1 MKISTLSLLW
11 TSTLCT
17 VLVYTQMLPD
27 ETNDVVEGENIRLP
41 CRFNPSFATRSIQYY
56 WKHSNRNGTDVVA
69 IKEVSFNAEH
79 YSVEFVPQEG
89 RYDLV
94 ITRAEYEMD
103 NGKFECKLKEGG
115 SGNDIF
121 VQAFL
126 VTVLIPPGP
135 PVVMPNNPTAREEEP
150 FDLTCSSQG
159 GSPDPVIQWYRQGIL
174 VHGQVTNSE
183 SRDKPT
189 TNVLTINPGMDD
201 DGATYRCT
209 VWNRAIREEQRMMAT
224 VKLTVHYAPRVTVG
238 LYNPLNVLTD
248 QDAHLMCSA
257 VANPPVRSIRW
268 MKDGQLLSTSPN
280 HTIPAVTHE
289 DSGQYVCSVDNG
301 FGLTSEAK
309 LELSV
314 LYGPKVTVEP
324 LREVILGESLTV
336 TCKVDSN
343 PTPHSIQWLKVDD
356 AFFRQTGDILRL
368 NRVTIHDTGKYACKA
383 TNMLRPSG
391 SITQKEM
398 SGSGIVQIVIKHKP
412 GVATIFPV
420 NPVATSGT
428 PFTLSCVANP
438 EGWPQPEFRWWR
450 AGQENVVLG
459 RTVNYTI
466 LPVHI
471 SHEGE
476 YFCQAENSLGRGV
489 PSSVYLTVQ
498 EPPSVLLS
506 LRPQVVKED
515 GDEGFSI
522 TCKARG
528 KPKPLVRWLRNG
540 KEITD
545 NSEFFRVDTTSHLED
560 NDAFSVQSTLYFDG
574 PQKRDTSLS
583 PSDRGRYSCVFE
595 NGVGEPARSEM
606 NLRIKHSPIVRHTY
620 NRVAFDVSETAIL
633 QCKMQAYP
641 LPSFEWFYKGRIVDN
656 YGSYSTNVTDLGDDV
671 YVGIL
676 SIKDIRTSDFGD
688 YTCRAWNQVGDDEK
702 TIIKLVTKSAPDR
715 PSMLDVVDISFD
727 RVTLQWSE
735 GFNGGFSN
743 TEFLVNYINLE
754 TMQTKNES
762 CRSHNPCQITGLQ
775 SKTEYNF
782 KVMAVNP
789 RGYSSYS
796 DEISVTTKVNIKDMP
811 RATDAQFNRETYSL
825 SFIVDSKMLKL
836 VAKVEAR
843 VKETDKWQQQALLEV
858 EQKNTVVYLKPPQ
871 EGFSD
876 VRVILCLQSNESWC
890 GDEKLAEPFIE
901 GTAQAIGNSPPLS
914 TRNII
919 IIVAVSA
926 SIFILV
932 AIIII
937 VFCCCSK
944 KIAKSVQK
952 NNKMETGSARS
963 PTISQPY
970 YTEGLSKL
978 PDTGFDD
985 LNKPPV
991 YTPTLPAGHVSNNG
1005 LLSNQFHSGPPSSHD
1020 VMYIPDQEISPN
1032 DSQSDLWLKS
1042 GGEIPPEVAFQQYDG
1057 GLSNGYF
1064 YPEDYHPLGEDMM
1077 NMRNREYMHSPYHE
1091 VNGLPNPYALTDEDK
1106 IPQIPLH
1113 YAESHE
1119 SGYSTPTSKNHR
1131 VVREIIV

>member
-1 MKISTLSLLW
+1 MKINTLSLFW
-11 TSTLCT
+11 TSTLCV

-27 ETNDVVEGENIRLP
+27 ETKDVVEGENIRLP
-41 CRFNPSFATRSIQYY
+41 CRFSPSFATRSIQYY
-56 WKHSNRNGTDVVA
+56 WKRSNKNGTDVAA

-79 YSVEFVPQEG
+79 YGVEFAPEEG

-94 ITRAEYEMD
+94 ITRVEYETD

-121 VQAFL
+121 VQIFI

-135 PVVMPNNPTAREEEP
+135 PIVEPNNPSAREGEP
-150 FDLTCSSQG
+150 FDLTCSSRG
-159 GSPDPVIQWYRQGIL
+159 GSPDPVIQWHREGVL
-174 VHGQVTNSE
+174 VHGQVKNGE

-189 TNVLTINPGMDD
+189 INVLTINPGMDD
-201 DGATYRCT
+201 DGITYRCT
-209 VWNRAIREEQRMMAT
+209 VWNRAIREEQEMMAT
-224 VKLTVHYAPRVTVG
+224 VKLSVHYAPRVTVG
-238 LYNPLNVLTD
+238 PYNPLNILTG
-248 QDAHLMCSA
+248 QDAHLTCSA
-257 VANPPVRSIRW
+257 VANPPVRSIKW
-268 MKDGQLLSTSPN
+268 MKNDQLLSTSPN
-280 HTIPAVTHE
+280 HTITAVTHE

-301 FGLTSEAK
+301 LGLSSEAI

-324 LREVILGESLTV
+324 LREAKLGESVTV
-336 TCKVDSN
+336 ACKVDSN
-343 PTPHSIQWLKVDD
+343 PTPHSVQWLKVDD

-368 NRVTIHDTGKYACKA
+368 IRVTIHDTGKYACKA
-383 TNMLRPSG
+383 SNMLRPSG

-398 SGSGIVQIVIKHKP
+398 SSSGIVQIVIKHKP
-412 GVATIFPV
+412 GIATIFPI

-459 RTVNYTI
+459 RSVNYTI

-476 YFCQAENSLGRGV
+476 YFCQAENSLGLGM

-498 EPPSVLLS
+498 EPPSILLS
-506 LRPQVVKED
+506 LRPQVVMED

-545 NSEFFRVDTTSHLED
+545 NSDFFRVDTTSRLED

-574 PQKRDTSLS
+574 PQKRRTSLS
-583 PSDRGRYSCVFE
+583 PTDRGHYSCVFK
-595 NGVGEPARSEM
+595 NGVEEPVRSEM

-641 LPSFEWFYKGRIVDN
+641 LPSFEWFFKGRIVDN
-656 YGSYSTNVTDLGDDV
+656 YGSYSTNVTDLGDDI

-676 SIKDIRTSDFGD
+676 SIKDIRASDFGD

-715 PSMLDVVDISFD
+715 PSMLEVVDINFD

-743 TEFLVNYINLE
+743 TEFLVTYINLE

-789 RGYSSYS
+789 RGYSPYS
-796 DEISVTTKVNIKDMP
+796 DEISVNTKVNIKDMP
-811 RATDAQFNRETYSL
+811 RATDAQYNRDTSSL

-836 VAKVEAR
+836 VAKIEAR
-843 VKETDKWQQQALLEV
+843 VQETDKWRQQELLKV
-858 EQKNTVVYLKPPQ
+858 EQKKSVVYLRPPQ
-871 EGFSD
+871 DGFSD

-901 GTAQAIGNSPPLS
+901 GTAQAIGNGPPLS

-932 AIIII
+932 TIIII
-937 VFCCCSK
+937 VICCCSK
-944 KIAKSVQK
+944 KISKSAQK
-952 NNKMETGSARS
+952 NKMETGSARP

-985 LNKPPV
+985 LSKPPM
-991 YTPTLPAGHVSNNG
+991 YTPTLPAGHVSNIG

-1020 VMYIPDQEISPN
+1020 QEISPN
-1032 DSQSDLWLKS
+1032 DSQSDLCLKS
-1042 GGEIPPEVAFQQYDG
+1042 GSEIPLEVAFQQYDG

-1077 NMRNREYMHSPYHE
+1077 NMRNREYMQSPYHE

-1106 IPQIPLH
+1106 IPQIPVH

-1119 SGYSTPTSKNHR
+1119 SGYSTPTSRNHR